1 MSAPAHPRFGT
12 DGVRG
17 VAIEEITPEFALA
30 LGRAVG
36 RVLSPSRLVIGR
48 DPRESGPALQ
58 TALAAGVAAQGVD
71 VDDVAVVPTPAIA
84 ALAARDG
91 VPGVVITA
99 SHNPY
104 TDNGIKV
111 FAAGGRKV
119 DDATQRAIEVELASI
134 LAAEPS
140 GSIPRRVGTVVPRTE
155 ALSWYV
161 DHVVSLFAERCL
173 AGARVVLDTA
183 NGAMYE
189 AAPRVF
195 RALGADVIVLNDA
208 PDGTNINRECGATAP
223 RQLCD
228 FVRQMGGVDFAFAFD
243 GDGDRVIAVDD
254 RGQVVDGDRLIALS
268 ALERREQGRLA
279 GSVVVATVMAN
290 LGFHRAMEAAGIQV
304 VTTPVG
310 DRHVLDAMDDGG
322 FVLGGEQSGHIIH
335 RDMGTTG
342 DGLVASVFVS
352 VLARRRA
359 RSLSELASAVM
370 TTYPQVLRNVRVGR
384 RPADA
389 AAEMRDEIAAEEQR
403 LGSEGRVLVRSSGTE
418 PLVRVMAEAASH
430 DEAQAVVD
438 RLCAVATERF
448 V

>member
-1 MSAPAHPRFGT
+1 MSAASHPRFGT

-17 VAIEEITPEFALA
+17 VAIEEVSPEFALA

-36 RVLSPSRLVIGR
+36 RVLAPERLVIGR

-58 TALAAGVAAQGVD
+58 TALSAGVAAEGVD
-71 VDDVAVVPTPAIA
+71 VDDAGVVPTPTVA
-84 ALAARDG
+84 AFAARDA

-111 FAAGGRKV
+111 FAAGGRKI
-119 DDATQRAIEVELASI
+119 DDATQRAIEAELSSI

-140 GSIPRRVGTVVPRTE
+140 GSIPRRVGTVRTRTD

-161 DHVVSLFAERCL
+161 DHVVEMFGEGSL

-183 NGAMYE
+183 NGAMHE

-195 RALGADVIVLNDA
+195 RRLGADVIVLNDA

-268 ALERREQGRLA
+268 ALERREQHRLA
-279 GSVVVATVMAN
+279 GGVVVATVMAN
-290 LGFHRAMEAAGIQV
+290 LGFHRAMEAAGVQV

-335 RDMGTTG
+335 RDLGTTG
-342 DGLVASVFVS
+342 DGLVAAVFVA
-352 VLARRRA
+352 VLVRRRQ
-359 RSLSELASAVM
+359 RSLSDLASAVM

-389 AAEMRDEIAAEEQR
+389 AAEMRTEIDAEEAR
-403 LGSEGRVLVRSSGTE
+403 LGAEGRVLVRSSGTE
-418 PLVRVMAEAASH
+418 PVVRVMAEAASA
-430 DEAQAVVD
+430 DVAQAVVD
-438 RLCAVATERF
+438 RLCAVAAQRF
-448 V
+448 A